1 MSSSA
6 GLGSLLPREAWQA
19 LLTSGAVRRFAKG
32 EILMRQGE
40 PGSHV
45 FILAA
50 GRVKVARVDADG
62 NELLLAVRGVSD
74 IVGELAVLGGGMRSA
89 TVTAL
94 VPSITYVLSAAAF
107 LRIVREKR
115 SEQILLRYLIARQ
128 RESDD
133 ARAELAGLNA
143 TQRVARVILR
153 FASVADSEQP
163 DLGISQQELAA
174 AVGLSRASV
183 AAALGTLRQR
193 GLVTTR
199 RRSLVVRDLAALRAE
214 FG

>member
-6 GLGSLLPREAWQA
+6 GLASLMPREAWQA
-19 LLTSGAVRRFAKG
+19 LLATGAVRRFEKG

-40 PGSHV
+40 RGGYV

-62 NELLLAVRGVSD
+62 NELLLAVRGVAD
-74 IVGELAVLGGGMRSA
+74 IVGELAVLGGEMRSA

-94 VPSITYVLSAAAF
+94 VPCITYVLSAAAF
-107 LRIVREKR
+107 LRIVRER
-115 SEQILLRYLIARQ
+115 RVEEILLRYLITRQ

-143 TQRVARVILR
+143 MQRVGRVLLR
-153 FASVADSEQP
+153 FASVAGGEQP
-163 DLGISQQELAA
+163 GLDMSQEELAA
-174 AVGLSRASV
+174 ATGLSRASV
-183 AAALGTLRQR
+183 AAALATLRQR
-193 GLVTTR
+193 GLVATS
-199 RRSLVVRDLAALRAE
+199 RRSLVIRDLGKLREE

>member
-6 GLGSLLPREAWQA
+6 GLGSLLPSEAWQA
-19 LLTSGAVRRFAKG
+19 LLAGSAVRRFTKG

-40 PGSHV
+40 PGSYV

-50 GRVKVARVDADG
+50 GRVKVVRVDVDG
-62 NELLLAVRGVSD
+62 NELLLAVRGVAD
-74 IVGELAVLGGGMRSA
+74 IVGELAVLGGEMRSA

-94 VPSITYVLSAAAF
+94 VPCLTYVLSAAAF
-107 LRIVREKR
+107 LRIIRER
-115 SEQILLRYLIARQ
+115 RVEQILLCYLIARQ

-143 TQRVARVILR
+143 LQRVGRVMLR
-153 FASVADSEQP
+153 FASVAGGEQP
-163 DLGISQQELAA
+163 DLGLSQQELAA
-174 AVGLSRASV
+174 AAGLSRASV
-183 AAALGTLRQR
+183 AAALATLRQC
-193 GLVTTR
+193 GLVATR
-199 RRSLVVRDLAALRAE
+199 RRSLVIRDLAKLRAE

>member
-19 LLTSGAVRRFAKG
+19 LLASGTVRRFEQG
-32 EILMRQGE
+32 EVMMRQGE
-40 PGSHV
+40 PGSYV
-45 FILAA
+45 FLLVA

-62 NELLLAVRGVSD
+62 NELLLAVRAVAD
-74 IVGELAVLGGGMRSA
+74 IVGELAVLGGQMRSA

-94 VPSITYVLSAAAF
+94 VPCVTYVLSAAAF
-107 LRIVREKR
+107 LRIVRER
-115 SEQILLRYLIARQ
+115 RVEEILLHYLIARQ

-143 TQRVARVILR
+143 LQRVGRVLLR
-153 FASVADSEQP
+153 FAAVVGGEQP
-163 DLGISQQELAA
+163 DLGLSQEELAA

-183 AAALGTLRQR
+183 AAALATLRQR
-193 GLVTTR
+193 GLVATR
-199 RRSLVVRDLAALRAE
+199 RRSLVIRDHARLRAE
-214 FG
+214 FE